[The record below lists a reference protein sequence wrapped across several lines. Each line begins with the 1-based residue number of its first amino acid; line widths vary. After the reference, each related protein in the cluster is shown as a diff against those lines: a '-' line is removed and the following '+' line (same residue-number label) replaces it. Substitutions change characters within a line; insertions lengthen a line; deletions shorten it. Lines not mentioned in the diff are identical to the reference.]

1 MSINLKLWFTVLLTL
16 LGFVVIGIKYDNNLI
31 VGLGLA
37 IVSLNALIIILVI
50 GDISNEQNTVQP
62 SNNDKILTQISE
74 VLEKSKNGFFNQTVT
89 EKTQDKKINQI
100 KNNLNSTL
108 NEISAYL
115 NKSSKILD
123 EYEKEKKK

>member
-1 MSINLKLWFTVLLTL
+1 MSISLKLWFTVLLTL

-50 GDISNEQNTVQP
+50 SDISNDQYDSNP
-62 SNNDKILTQISE
+62 SNNDKILNQISE

-89 EKTQDKKINQI
+89 EKTQNKKINKI